1 MFLNEFIDAR
11 KAALKDRLTAETDLV
26 SKLLISAKMEEL
38 LMFENWILRSIRD
51 DSDDSDAPNEETENY
66 EDKGD
71 DEN

>member
-1 MFLNEFIDAR
+1 MYLNEFVDAR

-26 SKLLISAKMEEL
+26 SQLMISAKLEEV
-38 LMFENWILRSIRD
+38 LMFESYILRSIRD
-51 DSDDSDAPNEETENY
+51 DEAQGENEETENY

>member
-1 MFLNEFIDAR
+1 MYLNDFIDAR
-11 KAALKDRLTAETDLV
+11 KSALKDRLTAETDLV

-38 LMFENWILRSIRD
+38 LMFESYILRSIRED
-51 DSDDSDAPNEETENY
+51 ESQTPNGETENY

>member
-1 MFLNEFIDAR
+1 MYLNDFIDAR
-11 KAALKDRLTAETDLV
+11 KSALKDRLTAETDLV

-38 LMFENWILRSIRD
+38 LMFESYILRSIRED
-51 DSDDSDAPNEETENY
+51 ESQAPNGETENY

>member
-26 SKLLISAKMEEL
+26 SKLLISAKIEEL
-38 LMFENWILRSIRD
+38 LMFENWILRSMR
-51 DSDDSDAPNEETENY
+51 DDSDAPNEETENY

>member
-1 MFLNEFIDAR
+1 MFLNDFVDAR

-26 SKLLISAKMEEL
+26 SKLMISAKMEEL
-38 LMFENWILRSIRD
+38 LMVEAWILRSIRD
-51 DSDDSDAPNEETENY
+51 DEAQPPNEETENY